1 MPPPLAGGSYTLGNL
16 QASGSIEFDFF
27 GRHDAALQAALG
39 QQQASRAELQ
49 AARGLLAGQVT
60 RAYVGLAR
68 PAALHGLA
76 RQTATQR
83 QALLALTRQR
93 VQAGIDSRVKLRQAE
108 AGLPDARSQIE
119 SLDGQITLARHRLA
133 LLRLG
138 GWWPRVC
145 CKAWWPGR

>member
-1 MPPPLAGGSYTLGNL
+1 M
-16 QASGSIEFDFF
+16 
-27 GRHDAALQAALG
+27 
-39 QQQASRAELQ
+39 
-49 AARGLLAGQVT
+49 T

-68 PAALHGLA
+68 LAALHGLA

-93 VQAGIDSRVKLRQAE
+93 VQAGIDSRVELRQAE

-133 LLRLG
+133 LLSG
-138 GWWPRVC
+138 
-145 CKAWWPGR
+145 